1 MKKIDKH
8 MELNTRQITRQITKQ
23 IQGKLSNMELKG
35 SKYKANK
42 QIHGKYKQIQ
52 GK

>member
-1 MKKIDKH
+1 
-8 MELNTRQITRQITKQ
+8 MELNTKQITRQIKRQITRQIQ
-23 IQGKLSNMELKG
+23 RKLSNIKLKG

>member
-8 MELNTRQITRQITKQ
+8 MELNTRQITRQ